1 MRNVH
6 KTVYSSPIPP
16 LFWSHIP
23 FVFHPHSTCIPAIFY
38 LCSSLIPPVFHP
50 YPPCMLQAVWFC
62 RCDFCS
68 RRYQM
73 AILASLG
80 FMISFG
86 IRCNMGVAIVSMTK
100 NETFDVDGDGL
111 LNVSMRFFVFYF
123 VTNDA

>member
-1 MRNVH
+1 
-6 KTVYSSPIPP
+6 
-16 LFWSHIP
+16 
-23 FVFHPHSTCIPAIFY
+23 
-38 LCSSLIPPVFHP
+38 
-50 YPPCMLQAVWFC
+50 
-62 RCDFCS
+62 
-68 RRYQM
+68 M

-111 LNVSMRFFVFYF
+111 LNVSMRFLVFYF